1 MEQGTNCDRHKVILD
16 SSRTG
21 EINSMSPVE
30 ISVKAVT
37 QQYET
42 LFRRYA
48 ANPILTGRDWP
59 YSINSVFNAGATL
72 LPDGSTLLLCRVEDR
87 RGLSHLCAARSVNG
101 VDDWQIDREPTLLP
115 SPDQYPEEI
124 WGIEDPRITY
134 VPELKKFAIAYTS
147 YSRGGPGVSL
157 ALTEDFRSFE
167 RIGVVMPPDDKDA
180 ALLPRRIGGYW
191 ALIHRPM
198 TPLGAHVWISYSPD
212 LRHWGSHKLMLEA
225 RRGAWWDANK
235 IGMSPP
241 LIETSRG
248 WLMIYHGVR
257 RTPSSS
263 IYRLGL
269 ALFDLEQPDKCL
281 IRGDSW
287 MFAPEAD
294 YERHGDVQDVVF
306 PCGYTVATDGDSI
319 NLYYGAADSSIA
331 LAHGSIRSLL
341 SWLDAN
347 GHSEHSGDR
356 RHK

>member
-1 MEQGTNCDRHKVILD
+1 V
-16 SSRTG
+16 
-21 EINSMSPVE
+21 
-30 ISVKAVT
+30 
-37 QQYET
+37 
-42 LFRRYA
+42 F
-48 ANPILTGRDWP
+48 
-59 YSINSVFNAGATL
+59 FNAGASL
-72 LPDGSTLLLCRVEDR
+72 LPDGSTILLCRVEDR
-87 RGLSHLCAARSVNG
+87 RGLSHLCAARSANG
-101 VDDWQIDREPTLLP
+101 VDGWQIDREPTLMPNAEL
-115 SPDQYPEEI
+115 YPEEV

-134 VPELKKFAIAYTS
+134 VPELKKFAVSYTS

-167 RIGVVMPPDDKDA
+167 RFGVIMVPDDKDA
-180 ALLPRRIGGYW
+180 ALLPRRINGFW

-198 TPLGAHVWISYSPD
+198 TPLGAHIWISYSPD

-241 LIETSRG
+241 PIETSRG

-269 ALFDLEQPDKCL
+269 ALFDIKEPEKMPDP
-281 IRGDSW
+281 RG
-287 MFAPEAD
+287 FL
-294 YERHGDVQDVVF
+294 DVCARGGVRTSRRCPRRGISLRLHSGNGWGHYQ
-306 PCGYTVATDGDSI
+306 S
-319 NLYYGAADSSIA
+319 LLRAADSSIA
-331 LAHGSIRSLL
+331 LARGSIRRLL
-341 SWLDAN
+341 AWLDVN